1 MMPGRPAEGRRRPR
15 AGGAG
20 GDPGTCGSGVV
31 HNTYESTN
39 KSQNLV
45 PLPRRHATTDKRHK
59 KGVFELT
66 DNETAG
72 ETRTHP
78 RPRDPAMRSRRAGGV
93 DPTKPR
99 SRTCGLSVAAA
110 RRGCGGECGAVRARV
125 WCGVLS
131 CCESVWDL

>member
-99 SRTCGLSVAAA
+99 SRTCGLSQCGRGPPRLRRRV
-110 RRGCGGECGAVRARV
+110 RRGARAGVVWGAL
-125 WCGVLS
+125 VL
-131 CCESVWDL
+131 

>member
-1 MMPGRPAEGRRRPR
+1 MRVR
-15 AGGAG
+15 
-20 GDPGTCGSGVV
+20 VV

-78 RPRDPAMRSRRAGGV
+78 RPRDPAMRSRRAGGYV
-93 DPTKPR
+93 KNKAYMAGQTAPGGDFPASWPNFGAEALAVAG
-99 SRTCGLSVAAA
+99 SRHLAQ
-110 RRGCGGECGAVRARV
+110 RRFF
-125 WCGVLS
+125 
-131 CCESVWDL
+131 